1 MAICQGVFMGNSGE
15 LNKVEARDA
24 SDNTGKTTTHSGENA
39 SRQAW
44 DHMPATTSRTDAT
57 GEEPKTLDLS
67 ASKLY
72 EPMQEGDLKRA
83 VTDFADPMAN
93 ASSDAEAGKIFTD
106 FVKSELKGGT
116 PPLTIYES
124 MSEAMKGKENGYFVS
139 ASIPESLSIYRE
151 PPEPKLLFETRM
163 FAEGESTRRADPDFE
178 PDYDGFDKMA
188 ADFVKGIGDATTP
201 ATMQANLEQVLTKMK
216 AAGAEPSEASGSIR
230 DALEDAGLPLRIYID
245 RRGAV
250 EFSERHRPRL
260 IARVNLRDE

>member
-1 MAICQGVFMGNSGE
+1 MGNAGE
-15 LNKVEARDA
+15 VNRVEARDA
-24 SDNTGKTTTHSGENA
+24 SDNTGNTTAHSGEGA
-39 SRQAW
+39 ARQAW
-44 DHMPATTSRTDAT
+44 ENMPATASRTDAT

-67 ASKLY
+67 SSTLY
-72 EPMQEGDLKRA
+72 EPMKEGDLKRA

-93 ASSDAEAGKIFTD
+93 ANSDAEVGKIFTD

-116 PPLTIYES
+116 PPLTIFES
-124 MSEAMKGKENGYFVS
+124 MSEAMKGKENGYSVF

-188 ADFVKGIGDATTP
+188 AEFAKGIGDATTP
-201 ATMQANLEQVLTKMK
+201 ATMQGNLEQVLTKMK
-216 AAGAEPSEASGSIR
+216 AAGAEPSDASGSIN
-230 DALEDAGLPLRIYID
+230 DALEDAGLPLRIRID

-260 IARVNLRDE
+260 IAQVDLRDD